1 MAPVAA
7 KSASKSSKVSKRN
20 LLDDSDSDS
29 DDGGATVGDAF
40 KVNEEYARRFEY
52 NKKREEKQRREY
64 RVCCGRLTTLF
75 C

>member
-7 KSASKSSKVSKRN
+7 ESASKSSKVSKRN

-29 DDGGATVGDAF
+29 DDGGAKVGDSF

-52 NKKREEKQRREY
+52 NKKREEKQRREF
-64 RVCCGRLTTLF
+64 CSTLKNWQS